1 MTMSPRD
8 RSRLIAL
15 ALVFACALPMF
26 ETAAQEGPEEWQQ
39 GPPMG
44 LNFKNL
50 SPEQQ
55 QRMIRFSTFVNRRLP
70 EQYVAAQNDVGY
82 TINAIAA
89 GGPLFA
95 AHCSQC
101 HGKSGLGNGELASA
115 LSPSPALL
123 AYMIQQPIAI
133 DQYLLWT
140 ISEGGKPFGTAM
152 PAFKNELN
160 QEQIWQIIA
169 YLRAGFPAIED
180 AAKPS
185 ETPAAKTDTPN

>member
-1 MTMSPRD
+1 
-8 RSRLIAL
+8 
-15 ALVFACALPMF
+15 
-26 ETAAQEGPEEWQQ
+26 
-39 GPPMG
+39 MG
-44 LNFKNL
+44 WNFKNL

-55 QRMIRFSTFVNRRLP
+55 QRMIRFSTFVNGRLP
-70 EQYVAAQNDVGY
+70 EDYVKAQNDVGY

-89 GGPLFA
+89 GGPIYA
-95 AHCSQC
+95 AHCSRC
-101 HGKSGLGNGELASA
+101 HGATGLGNGELATA

-123 AYMIQQPIAI
+123 AHMIQQPVAI

-152 PAFKNELN
+152 PAFKTELSR
-160 QEQIWQIIA
+160 EQIWQIVA

-185 ETPAAKTDTPN
+185 SAPPVTSDDPN